1 MKRFSRSR
9 KGFTLAEIIL
19 VVAIIV
25 ILASAAAVGVVEKI
39 NKANA
44 QAEAVQLHA
53 SGGVFWTVEGGK
65 VVQLSPEEY
74 DPSNPNHKKGGMMDM
89 QFDEVKY
96 IQGTVPNNPPQTYN
110 PGGGDPIGPGTGDPG
125 SGGSG
130 SAGHHTQSASDMLKE
145 FLEHYGIPYTENGGS
160 ITWDHDGDYG
170 GQSFTDAWNQW
181 KKDHTNSTGGGSSS
195 GGNNV
200 STGGSGSSGSG
211 SGSTG
216 GSGSS
221 DSRSSGSGSSGSE
234 STGSGAITV
243 PKTVNSGTGVKEY
256 TNNTDG
262 TTTATLILNTY
273 NTGDVKF
280 RTNSDGTHSIY
291 CVGND
296 GKTVVGNVINYTADN
311 QYCNAD
317 TWIKLTP
324 GDWNKLSTTY
334 GFS

>member
-1 MKRFSRSR
+1 MKKLIRSR
-9 KGFTLAEIIL
+9 KGFTLAEMIL

-25 ILASAAAVGVVEKI
+25 IIASAAAVGVVEKI
-39 NKANA
+39 NRANA

-65 VVQLSPEEY
+65 VVQLSPDEY

-110 PGGGDPIGPGTGDPG
+110 PGGGDPVGPGTGDPG

-170 GQSFTDAWNQW
+170 GQSFADAWNQW

-195 GGNNV
+195 GGI
-200 STGGSGSSGSG
+200 SG
-211 SGSTG
+211 
-216 GSGSS
+216 
-221 DSRSSGSGSSGSE
+221 RK
-234 STGSGAITV
+234 IIQ
-243 PKTVNSGTGVKEY
+243 
-256 TNNTDG
+256 
-262 TTTATLILNTY
+262 ILQAV
-273 NTGDVKF
+273 D
-280 RTNSDGTHSIY
+280 HL
-291 CVGND
+291 
-296 GKTVVGNVINYTADN
+296 VVEIM
-311 QYCNAD
+311 
-317 TWIKLTP
+317 
-324 GDWNKLSTTY
+324 
-334 GFS
+334 